1 MGMIFDVL
9 SESPSIV
16 NGSRLYLIKNERYIK
31 YAPVG
36 KCQHV
41 RQKDE
46 GVLNGGR
53 NADK

>member
-16 NGSRLYLIKNERYIK
+16 NGSRLYLIKNEKFIK

-36 KCQHV
+36 KCQRV
-41 RQKDE
+41 KQED
-46 GVLNGGR
+46 GGILNGGR